1 MNPNDVNAAAS
12 GAPHAALQLGL
23 ALAAVLGLIFVLQR
37 VARRYGAGFARGG
50 SDRIEI
56 VSQRAIAPR
65 VSLAVVRVMGRTLLV
80 GISPHGVSAVS
91 TLDEPSDSALNR
103 SEGAPSLV
111 AAPSLPMPRSAQQPS
126 TPPLATLPM
135 QPKPIRAASIVRDL
149 ERREEP
155 RVQAPT
161 LGFEDELRT
170 RLRSLKTRYPSLR
183 EVETGAM
190 EGVH

>member
-1 MNPNDVNAAAS
+1 M
-12 GAPHAALQLGL
+12 
-23 ALAAVLGLIFVLQR
+23 LQR
-37 VARRYGAGFARGG
+37 VARRCSAGFARGG

-91 TLDEPSDSALNR
+91 ALDETPSAPLPRLEETASLSPESA
-103 SEGAPSLV
+103 PQ
-111 AAPSLPMPRSAQQPS
+111 PMPQLAPQPS
-126 TPPLATLPM
+126 PQLPPRPE
-135 QPKPIRAASIVRDL
+135 PKPIRAASIVRDL

-155 RVQAPT
+155 GLQAPT